1 MTSEIDIYRSAHT
14 LIEQHGEGAAVQAA
28 MEADAMLDK
37 GDLDGA
43 ITHFRNAIRIDA
55 QQTAIAANSLA
66 VILITHPDP
75 AKRNGPEAVQL
86 ALRVHASLQAQGQ
99 ASPQVLTTL
108 ADAYALCGQWEMA
121 SQTIAEAIRLAQS
134 MGQVEFSQQLQ
145 GRLQQYQ
152 RMQ

>member
-1 MTSEIDIYRSAHT
+1 M
-14 LIEQHGEGAAVQAA
+14 
-28 MEADAMLDK
+28 
-37 GDLDGA
+37 
-43 ITHFRNAIRIDA
+43 
-55 QQTAIAANSLA
+55 
-66 VILITHPDP
+66 ITHPDP
-75 AKRNGPEAVQL
+75 AKRNGLEAVQL

-108 ADAYALCGQWEMA
+108 ADAYALCGQWELA

-134 MGQVEFSQQLQ
+134 VGQVEFSQQLQ